1 LPGHGAAG
9 WLRIQQQET
18 HMPDDRTQRG
28 GQDRKRIN
36 VNQDHELRNWAQK
49 FGVSTEELKR
59 AVQSAGD
66 SADAVEQHLKSR
78 GASSDNPR

>member
-1 LPGHGAAG
+1 
-9 WLRIQQQET
+9 
-18 HMPDDRTQRG
+18 MPDDRTQRA

-36 VNQDHELRNWAQK
+36 VNQDHELRNWAHK

-66 SADAVEQHLKSR
+66 NADAVEKHLKSR
-78 GASSDNPR
+78 SAPSGGPR

>member
-1 LPGHGAAG
+1 
-9 WLRIQQQET
+9 
-18 HMPDDRTQRG
+18 MPDDRTQRG

-49 FGVSTEELKR
+49 FGVSTEELKK

-66 SADAVEQHLKSR
+66 SAEAVERHLKER
-78 GASSDNPR
+78 GSSPGRPA